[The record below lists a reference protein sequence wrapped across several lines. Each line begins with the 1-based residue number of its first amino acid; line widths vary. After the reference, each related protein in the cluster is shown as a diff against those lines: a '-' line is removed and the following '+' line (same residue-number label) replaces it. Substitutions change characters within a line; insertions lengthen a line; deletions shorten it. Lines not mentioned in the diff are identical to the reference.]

1 MSTNLNKD
9 GLNCENSNTRPEG
22 TLKRWILITGS
33 TDGFGRQLA
42 QELAANI
49 YENFVIIHGRSEKKC
64 QKTVEELEMEQGNV
78 GNNRR
83 QRNVDFVAADFSKL
97 SEVLKMAEVVRLRF
111 PRLNSLIACA
121 SVVVQR
127 KIKSHDGLELTLQ
140 INHLSHIVL
149 FTELLPL
156 LELNS
161 PSRILTVGSMLH
173 IFSSSINWNEINSE
187 GCKYDKFT
195 QYSLTKLMNHLATL
209 YIHRLMFKHK
219 KQFQVTAN
227 VVDAEK
233 RVEKEGRTILPQ
245 YSSRAQFYSSLLP
258 ASSEPYLYEHVNA
271 LETLVRLTEDKE
283 FEGISGKYFDA
294 NGKELK
300 LGASVCDV
308 RVQDQL
314 WSESVGICEKILE
327 ITRRT

>member
-1 MSTNLNKD
+1 
-9 GLNCENSNTRPEG
+9 
-22 TLKRWILITGS
+22 
-33 TDGFGRQLA
+33 
-42 QELAANI
+42 
-49 YENFVIIHGRSEKKC
+49 
-64 QKTVEELEMEQGNV
+64 MEHENV
-78 GNNRR
+78 GNNRK

-97 SEVLKMAEVVRLRF
+97 SEVLKMSEVVRLRF
-111 PRLNSLIACA
+111 PRLNTLIACA

-173 IFSSSINWNEINSE
+173 NF
-187 GCKYDKFT
+187 
-195 QYSLTKLMNHLATL
+195 
-209 YIHRLMFKHK
+209 
-219 KQFQVTAN
+219 
-227 VVDAEK
+227 
-233 RVEKEGRTILPQ
+233 LPQ
-245 YSSRAQFYSSLLP
+245 YSNRAQFYSSLFP

-314 WSESVGICEKILE
+314 WSESVGICEKILA
-327 ITRRT
+327 ITRHT

>member
-1 MSTNLNKD
+1 MIT
-9 GLNCENSNTRPEG
+9 CF
-22 TLKRWILITGS
+22 KRWILITGS

-42 QELAANI
+42 QELSANI
-49 YENFVIIHGRSEKKC
+49 YENFVIIHGRSEKNC
-64 QKTVEELEMEQGNV
+64 QKTVKELGMEHENV

-97 SEVLKMAEVVRLRF
+97 SEVLKMSEVVRLRF
-111 PRLNSLIACA
+111 PRLNTLIACA

-173 IFSSSINWNEINSE
+173 NFSSSINWNDINSE

-245 YSSRAQFYSSLLP
+245 YTNRTQFYSSLFP
-258 ASSEPYLYEHVNA
+258 STSEPYLYEHVNA

-308 RVQDQL
+308 RVQVSTLLSRQ
-314 WSESVGICEKILE
+314 IK
-327 ITRRT
+327 

>member
-9 GLNCENSNTRPEG
+9 GLNF
-22 TLKRWILITGS
+22 KRWILITGS

-49 YENFVIIHGRSEKKC
+49 YENFVIIHGRSEKNC
-64 QKTVEELEMEQGNV
+64 QKTVEELGMEHENV
-78 GNNRR
+78 GNNRK

-97 SEVLKMAEVVRLRF
+97 SEVLKMSEVVRLRF
-111 PRLNSLIACA
+111 PRLNTLIACA

-127 KIKSHDGLELTLQ
+127 RIKSHDGLELTLQ

-173 IFSSSINWNEINSE
+173 NFSSINWNDINSE
-187 GCKYDKFT
+187 GCKYDKFA

-209 YIHRLMFKHK
+209 YLHRLMFKHK

-227 VVDAEK
+227 IVDAEK
-233 RVEKEGRTILPQ
+233 RVENEGRTILPQ
-245 YSSRAQFYSSLLP
+245 YSNRAQFYSSLFP

-314 WSESVGICEKILE
+314 WSESVGICEKILG

>member
-1 MSTNLNKD
+1 MSSNFNKD
-9 GLNCENSNTRPEG
+9 GLNF
-22 TLKRWILITGS
+22 KRWILITGS

-42 QELAANI
+42 QELASNT
-49 YENFVIIHGRSEKKC
+49 YENFVIIHGRSAKNC
-64 QKTVEELEMEQGNV
+64 QKTVEELRMEQEEIGNKR
-78 GNNRR
+78 N
-83 QRNVDFVAADFSKL
+83 NVDFVAADFSKL
-97 SEVLKMAEVVRLRF
+97 SEVLKMSEVVRLRF
-111 PRLNSLIACA
+111 PRLNTLIACA

-127 KIKSHDGLELTLQ
+127 RIKSHDGLELTLQ

-149 FTELLPL
+149 LSELLPL

-173 IFSSSINWNEINSE
+173 NFSSSIDWNDINCE
-187 GCKYDKFT
+187 RCNYDKFA
-195 QYSLTKLMNHLATL
+195 QYSRTKLMNHLATL

-227 VVDAEK
+227 VVDAEQ

-245 YSSRAQFYSSLLP
+245 YTNRAQFYSSLFP
-258 ASSEPYLYEHVNA
+258 ATSEPYLYEHVNA

-283 FEGISGKYFDA
+283 FSGISGKYFDA

-300 LGASVCDV
+300 LNASVCDV

-314 WSESVGICEKILE
+314 WTESISICEKILG
-327 ITRRT
+327 IMRRA